1 MSDQKSFF
9 YLKDITRL
17 IQEATNVGGEE
28 LGIVIYPSATKDD
41 KPKLKV
47 SYLKPSVTR
56 TLDAALNGEK
66 LTGAIEGCP
75 YPPRCE

>member
-28 LGIVIYPSATKDD
+28 LGIIIYTSATKDD

-47 SYLKPSVTR
+47 SYLKSSATK
-56 TLDAALNGEK
+56 TLDAALNGEI

-75 YPPRCE
+75 YPPRCV

>member
-17 IQEATNVGGEE
+17 MQEATNVGGEE
-28 LGIVIYPSATKDD
+28 LGIIIYPSATKDE

-47 SYLKPSVTR
+47 SYLKPSATK
-56 TLDAALNGEK
+56 TIDAALNGE
-66 LTGAIEGCP
+66 LVTGSIDGCP

>member
-17 IQEATNVGGEE
+17 IEEATIDGGED
-28 LGIVIYPSATKDD
+28 LGIIIYPSATKDE

-47 SYLKPSVTR
+47 SYLKPSVTK

-66 LTGAIEGCP
+66 LTGAIHGCP

>member
-28 LGIVIYPSATKDD
+28 LASSFIHQQQKM
-41 KPKLKV
+41 K
-47 SYLKPSVTR
+47 
-56 TLDAALNGEK
+56 NQN
-66 LTGAIEGCP
+66 
-75 YPPRCE
+75 